1 MIRLFGCAGVIVVS
15 TVLCVKIDISAK
27 IVYTPPNVA
36 CIQCKLGIVI
46 VMTFA
51 LGTDTES
58 PAWQIIEYLQRNAS
72 ATIKEL
78 EELLGVTPSAVRQ
91 HLTGL
96 QAAGYVA
103 RSTSNSGVGRPY
115 HIYTATEESRHLFD
129 CHCDDLAL
137 TMLEEMFEMVGPD
150 NITHLL
156 KRVSGRLAN
165 RYAGAVKSPVLLNRV
180 QEMAGVLGKL
190 GVLTDVIAQ
199 DTDTIMLKTY
209 NCPYH
214 ELAQEHRQICDMD
227 QEMMQQVL
235 GHDVALNA
243 CIMDGDGGCS
253 FTVTKD
259 RTVYS

>member
-1 MIRLFGCAGVIVVS
+1 
-15 TVLCVKIDISAK
+15 
-27 IVYTPPNVA
+27 
-36 CIQCKLGIVI
+36 
-46 VMTFA
+46 MTLA
-51 LGTDTES
+51 LSMDTQS
-58 PAWQIIEYLQRNAS
+58 PAWQIVEYLQRHSS

-78 EELLGVTPSAVRQ
+78 EQMLGVTSTAVRQ
-91 HLTGL
+91 HLNGL

-103 RSTSNSGVGRPY
+103 RSTVNAGVGRPY
-115 HIYTATEESRHLFD
+115 HVYAATDESRKLFD

-150 NITHLL
+150 NISHLL
-156 KRVSGRLAN
+156 KRVSGRLAS
-165 RYAGAVKSPVLLNRV
+165 RYAGSVKSPVLLNRV
-180 QEMAGVLGKL
+180 QEMAGVLGRL
-190 GVLTDVIAQ
+190 GVLTDVFPQ
-199 DTDTIMLKTY
+199 DNDTIMLKTY

-253 FTVTKD
+253 FIVTKD

>member
-1 MIRLFGCAGVIVVS
+1 
-15 TVLCVKIDISAK
+15 
-27 IVYTPPNVA
+27 
-36 CIQCKLGIVI
+36 
-46 VMTFA
+46 MTFA

>member
-1 MIRLFGCAGVIVVS
+1 
-15 TVLCVKIDISAK
+15 
-27 IVYTPPNVA
+27 
-36 CIQCKLGIVI
+36 
-46 VMTFA
+46 MTLA
-51 LGTDTES
+51 LSMDTQS
-58 PAWQIIEYLQRNAS
+58 PAWQIVEYLQRHSS

-78 EELLGVTPSAVRQ
+78 EQMLGVTSSAVRQ
-91 HLTGL
+91 HLNGL

-103 RSTSNSGVGRPY
+103 RSTVKAGVGRPY
-115 HIYTATEESRHLFD
+115 HAYSATDNSRKLFD

-137 TMLEEMFEMVGPD
+137 TMLEEMFEMVGQD
-150 NITHLL
+150 NISHLL

-165 RYAGAVKSPVLLNRV
+165 RYAGSVKSPVLLNRV
-180 QEMAGVLGKL
+180 QEMAGVLGRL

-199 DTDTIMLKTY
+199 DSNTIMLKAY

-227 QEMMQQVL
+227 QEMMQQIL

-253 FTVTKD
+253 FIVTKD
-259 RTVYS
+259 QTVYS

>member
-1 MIRLFGCAGVIVVS
+1 M
-15 TVLCVKIDISAK
+15 
-27 IVYTPPNVA
+27 
-36 CIQCKLGIVI
+36 
-46 VMTFA
+46 
-51 LGTDTES
+51 DTQS
-58 PAWQIIEYLQRNAS
+58 PAWQIVEYLQRHSS

-78 EELLGVTPSAVRQ
+78 EQMLGVTSSAVRQ
-91 HLTGL
+91 HLNGL

-103 RSTSNSGVGRPY
+103 RSTVKAGVGRPY
-115 HIYTATEESRHLFD
+115 HAYSATDNFRKLFD

-137 TMLEEMFEMVGPD
+137 TMLEEMFEMVGQD
-150 NITHLL
+150 NISHLL

-165 RYAGAVKSPVLLNRV
+165 RYAGSVKSPVLLNRV
-180 QEMAGVLGKL
+180 QEMAGVLGRL

-199 DTDTIMLKTY
+199 DSNTIMLKAY

-253 FTVTKD
+253 FIVTKD
-259 RTVYS
+259 QTVYS

>member
-1 MIRLFGCAGVIVVS
+1 M
-15 TVLCVKIDISAK
+15 
-27 IVYTPPNVA
+27 
-36 CIQCKLGIVI
+36 
-46 VMTFA
+46 
-51 LGTDTES
+51 DTQS
-58 PAWQIIEYLQRNAS
+58 PAWQIVEYLQRHSS

-78 EELLGVTPSAVRQ
+78 EQMLGVTSSAVRQ
-91 HLTGL
+91 HLNGL

-103 RSTSNSGVGRPY
+103 RSTVKAGVGRPY
-115 HIYTATEESRHLFD
+115 HAYSATDNSRKLFD

-137 TMLEEMFEMVGPD
+137 TMLEEMFEMVGQD
-150 NITHLL
+150 NISHLL

-165 RYAGAVKSPVLLNRV
+165 RYAGSVKSPVLLNRV
-180 QEMAGVLGKL
+180 QEMAGVLGRL
-190 GVLTDVIAQ
+190 GGLTDVIAQ
-199 DTDTIMLKTY
+199 DSNTIMLKAY

-253 FTVTKD
+253 FIVTKD
-259 RTVYS
+259 QTVYS